1 METPK
6 TEKKKMSDSARAK
19 RANDI
24 LSGKYKGTALFPV
37 KEGLESAVNYIK
49 KNGLNVDVLENLST
63 EDMNKARELYASTN
77 VKVKRSRKEIPVKK
91 EDVEK
96 EVKNNDNDSVIES
109 VNKVRVDSGRRF
121 YTSLSQSER
130 AAVEPRDMYGKY
142 VKWYASHYNRNI
154 KPLGR
159 LEFDMLYRITDEPTS
174 ERQ

>member
-1 METPK
+1 MERK
-6 TEKKKMSDSARAK
+6 RMSESARAK

-24 LSGKYKGTALFPV
+24 LTGKYKGTSLFPV
-37 KEGLESAVNYIK
+37 KEGLESAIKYIK

-63 EDMNKARELYASTN
+63 EDMNKARELYASSD
-77 VKVKRSRKEIPVKK
+77 VKVKRSRKEIPVRK

-96 EVKNNDNDSVIES
+96 EVKTDKDNDSVIES
-109 VNKVRVDSGRRF
+109 VNKVRLDSGRRF

-130 AAVEPRDMYGKY
+130 AAVEPREMYGKY
-142 VKWYASHYNRNI
+142 VKWYTSHYNRNI